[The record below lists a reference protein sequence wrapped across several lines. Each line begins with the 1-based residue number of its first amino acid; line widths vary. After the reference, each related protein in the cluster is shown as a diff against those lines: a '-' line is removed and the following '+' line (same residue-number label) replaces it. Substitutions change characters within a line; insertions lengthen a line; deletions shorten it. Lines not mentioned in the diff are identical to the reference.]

1 MLRRL
6 SGLSAL
12 LLLSATSAFGQI
24 GGMDLPNIEYNPLLL
39 INEAVQK
46 ELHLSPATASKVQS
60 TFMSEAMQMV
70 PAVTGG
76 SSGKPPSEAQRRSMM
91 MKGITHMQSA
101 LAALLT
107 PPQRTRLRQLTL
119 QSIGPSAVLQPK
131 VSNAL
136 GLSSGQ
142 RSSLMSSLSAA
153 NAKITSGDIAVSSP
167 NNVNNRLQQMGRL
180 QEAAKAEGERA
191 LSVTLT
197 PAQKSRWRAML
208 GKPFAMKGFLGLGS
222 GFPMLGGGQPRG

>member
-6 SGLSAL
+6 SALSSL
-12 LLLSATSAFGQI
+12 LLLSASSSFAQI

-39 INEAVQK
+39 INAAVQK

-60 TFMSEAMQMV
+60 TFMNEAMKLL
-70 PAVTGG
+70 PTVTGG
-76 SSGKPPSEAQRRSMM
+76 SSGKPPTEAERRSVM
-91 MKGITHMQSA
+91 MKGVVHMQST

-119 QSIGPSAVLQPK
+119 QSIGPAAVLQPK
-131 VSNAL
+131 VASAL

-142 RSSLMSSLSAA
+142 RSSLTYSISAA
-153 NAKITSGDIAVSSP
+153 NEKISSGRINASSP
-167 NNVNNRLQQMGRL
+167 ANVNNRLQEMSHL

-191 LSVTLT
+191 LNKTLT
-197 PAQKSRWRAML
+197 PAQKSKWRAML
-208 GKPFAMKGFLGLGS
+208 GKPFALKGFLGIGNGL
-222 GFPMLGGGQPRG
+222 PMGG

>member
-6 SGLSAL
+6 SALSTL
-12 LLLSATSAFGQI
+12 LLVSASSSFAQM

-70 PAVTGG
+70 PAITGG
-76 SSGKPPSEAQRRSMM
+76 SSGKPPTDAQRKSMM

-131 VSNAL
+131 VAGAL
-136 GLSSGQ
+136 GLTPGQ
-142 RSSLMSSLSAA
+142 KSSLMSSLSAA
-153 NAKITSGDIAVSSP
+153 NANITSGDISVSSP
-167 NNVNNRLQQMGRL
+167 NNVNNRLQQMSRL
-180 QEAAKAEGERA
+180 QEAAKAAGNRA

-197 PAQKSRWRAML
+197 PAQKSKWHAML
-208 GKPFAMKGFLGLGS
+208 GKPFALKGFLGVGNS
-222 GFPMLGGGQPRG
+222 FPMLGSSRPGG